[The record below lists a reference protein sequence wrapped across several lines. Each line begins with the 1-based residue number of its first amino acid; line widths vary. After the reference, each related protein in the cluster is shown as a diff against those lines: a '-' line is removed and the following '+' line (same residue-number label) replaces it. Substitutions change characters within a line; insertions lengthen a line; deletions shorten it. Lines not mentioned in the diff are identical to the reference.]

1 MQGVGRVVQLA
12 HPFAPMQQN
21 VPEGHWL
28 QVLHDDASSGPSVVC
43 CSASQLAKAGVEA
56 GAGVTWLGAGAAT
69 GPEAAQ
75 SGTGLRTARRNRAA
89 SAIFIFF
96 SFRLKMLSLL

>member
-28 QVLHDDASSGPSVVC
+28 QVLQEDAVSAPRVG
-43 CSASQLAKAGVEA
+43 CSASQLAKAGAWA
-56 GAGVTWLGAGAAT
+56 GARVTWLGAGTAA
-69 GPEAAQ
+69 GAEVAQ
-75 SGTGLRTARRNRAA
+75 SGTELRTARRNRAA
-89 SAIFIFF
+89 SAIFMSF
-96 SFRLKMLSLL
+96 SFRLKGSLSSR